1 MFTAPAC
8 GCDRWRGSRNTCNI
22 GVSLRRPLNI
32 PVHKLDPFVLLP
44 IALIIVGVLLIIAE
58 VYLIPGMNVVGIL
71 GALMMLTAVGMSYM
85 NAGLIGGVMAMAGAS
100 VLTGGA
106 LWFLWKSGAWER
118 FVLRS
123 SLKTDECLLARE
135 GEQRARYLGKPGIAV
150 TPLRPTGVAEIDR
163 ERIEVVTEGD
173 FISAGSRIKVV
184 AMDRRKYFVRIAT
197 DAPD

>member
-1 MFTAPAC
+1 
-8 GCDRWRGSRNTCNI
+8 
-22 GVSLRRPLNI
+22 
-32 PVHKLDPFVLLP
+32 VLLP

-123 SLKTDECLLARE
+123 SLKTDEGLLARE

-150 TPLRPTGVAEIDR
+150 TPLRPTGVAEIDG

>member
-1 MFTAPAC
+1 
-8 GCDRWRGSRNTCNI
+8 
-22 GVSLRRPLNI
+22 
-32 PVHKLDPFVLLP
+32 VLLP
-44 IALIIVGVLLIIAE
+44 IALIILGVLLIIAE

-71 GALMMLTAVGMSYM
+71 GALMMLAAVAMSYM
-85 NAGLIGGVMAMAGAS
+85 NAGPIGGVMAMASAS

-123 SLKTDECLLARE
+123 NLKTDDKALARE
-135 GEQRARYLGKPGIAV
+135 GEQRARYLGKPGVAV
-150 TPLRPTGVAEIDR
+150 TPLRPTGVAEIDG

-184 AMDRRKYFVRIAT
+184 AMDRRKYFVRLAT
-197 DAPD
+197 DASD